1 MTADNSVI
9 TSHLKNHSKTAYKFT
24 NVDVDAA
31 ATEGRFPRADA
42 VRRLQ
47 QWNDSGAIELKQGG
61 VINCF
66 KVLQEFP
73 KDDRVQNTVA
83 GIVLQQFEEKE
94 AHDMMRVGS
103 VIDFVT
109 TKGCLA
115 RELAK
120 HFGDED
126 SVPITGCTTCNY
138 CVTKKAVEYL
148 PGDAKSEASNIDEK
162 KIQAIL
168 AATST
173 RDDARFLARVAY
185 GITSP
190 RITAE
195 KLSKNNVFG
204 CMAKCNF
211 EVSLHFIQSNALW
224 QDFKPTL
231 TELAGACHT
240 IRTGMQVKAK
250 HHLGKLG
257 VPSVTQLTTESSFDH
272 EGSHLWKLIAILV
285 QWTVASIPSIST
297 AVTRDM
303 ASRPFP
309 TRHNRLYPRILLRC

>member
-1 MTADNSVI
+1 M
-9 TSHLKNHSKTAYKFT
+9 
-24 NVDVDAA
+24 DVDAA
-31 ATEGRFPRADA
+31 AAQGRFPRAEA

-47 QWNDSGAIELKQGG
+47 QWNDSGAIELKQSG

-66 KVLQEFP
+66 KVLQTFP
-73 KDDRVQNTVA
+73 TDGRVQDTVA

-94 AHDMMRVGS
+94 AQDMLRLRS

-126 SVPITGCTTCNY
+126 SVPNTGCTICNF

-148 PGDAKSEASNIDEK
+148 PGDAKSEASNIDEN

-168 AATST
+168 AATSIH
-173 RDDARFLARVAY
+173 DDARFLARVAY

-195 KLSKNNVFG
+195 KLSKHHVFG

-211 EVSLHFIQSNALW
+211 EVSLLASREIPLAELPANADRPHRNLLH
-224 QDFKPTL
+224 DSTKYASKGPAVVGL
-231 TELAGACHT
+231 SLE
-240 IRTGMQVKAK
+240 
-250 HHLGKLG
+250 
-257 VPSVTQLTTESSFDH
+257 
-272 EGSHLWKLIAILV
+272 ILV
-285 QWTVASIPSIST
+285 RPALLQTTLLIKAICT
-297 AVTRDM
+297 FGAVFLSWCGRPYHRYHQSPQRC
-303 ASRPFP
+303 SRMWQAE
-309 TRHNRLYPRILLRC
+309 